1 MNKVLDA
8 DSIRIAA
15 EEFDAAIEAR
25 DKERTL
31 ACFASDCEVHVLDA
45 TVKGHAGAARWFD
58 WMFLHVSALRF
69 EPVVVM
75 VDGDTYFEEFI
86 CHGKLKKNGRHVESK
101 QSEVLIYD
109 ADYKIKILRLYFDRL
124 DFAESVTQ
132 NLIEKNVVKLVKDKS
147 LKGLV

>member
-1 MNKVLDA
+1 
-8 DSIRIAA
+8 
-15 EEFDAAIEAR
+15 
-25 DKERTL
+25 
-31 ACFASDCEVHVLDA
+31 
-45 TVKGHAGAARWFD
+45 
-58 WMFLHVSALRF
+58 
-69 EPVVVM
+69 VVVM